1 MQRVRL
7 IHWNAA
13 EAKER
18 AARLRA
24 AGYHV
29 AADVPSGPTLLR
41 ELQEN
46 PPAAVVI
53 DLSRLP
59 AQGRDVGVA
68 LRVSRAAR
76 QMPLVFVGGDP
87 AKVARVKELLPDATY
102 TTWDRIRTS
111 LKRAIAR
118 PATEPV
124 PLRSKFAAY
133 AATPLI
139 KKLGIRADAVVGL
152 VGAPDGFQKTLGRLP
167 DGAVVRNQARGQC
180 ELLLWFTTSRKD
192 LERRVRQ
199 MGALAGRDGLWI
211 LWPKASSGLGSDLT
225 QTVVRKIGLAAGL
238 VDYKIAAI
246 DATWSG
252 LRFTRKRG

>member
-1 MQRVRL
+1 MERVRL

-13 EAKER
+13 EAKDR

-24 AGYHV
+24 AGYQV
-29 AADVPSGPTLLR
+29 AADVPSGPALLR
-41 ELQEN
+41 EFKEN
-46 PPAAVVI
+46 PPAAVII

-68 LRVSRAAR
+68 LRVRRATR
-76 QMPLVFVGGDP
+76 QVPLVFVGGDP

-102 TTWDRIRTS
+102 TTWGRIRTS
-111 LKRAIAR
+111 LKRALAR

-124 PLRSKFAAY
+124 RLRSNFAAY
-133 AATPLI
+133 AATPLV
-139 KKLGIRADAVVGL
+139 KKLGIRANSVVGL
-152 VGAPDGFQKTLGRLP
+152 VGAPYGFKKTLGRLP
-167 DGAVVRNQARGQC
+167 DGAVVREQARAGC

-199 MGALAGRDGLWI
+199 MGAIAGAGGLWI